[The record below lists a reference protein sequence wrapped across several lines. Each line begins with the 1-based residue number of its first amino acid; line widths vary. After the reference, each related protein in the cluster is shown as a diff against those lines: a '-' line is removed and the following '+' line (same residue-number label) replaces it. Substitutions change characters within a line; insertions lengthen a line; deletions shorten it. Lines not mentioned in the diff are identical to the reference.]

1 FTRGRIAGARGAAR
15 VGSTLAGF
23 LSGLFAVHLA
33 AGYVSNLEMAVP
45 FLGAALL
52 LTENGRRRTAGAAVL
67 LAGSALAHPVF
78 GATGAVI
85 LAGAA
90 LWAWRVGDRDETTR
104 IAVAVG
110 AAGVVSFA
118 GMASM
123 LIGPARLVVDTSRD
137 GFLRRAGFSSTLVH
151 EYRSRF
157 VHRWTRYVQWLSVP
171 LAVPGTGRLTGFRRR
186 FLLTWSAVTLG
197 GAAIG
202 FATGLFPPDRM
213 VTFGFAIPALAG
225 LGVVAAWE
233 WVAGRIRWLAWVL
246 AALAVGAMAAG
257 ALMAYGRQPTFISPE
272 EVAQVTAASRLA
284 DSTPPG
290 TMLVFIVDSPAG
302 TASFLATRA
311 ANVIR
316 AALPPDRAADAYVYV
331 GTAQNFTNDEPTV
344 RGNPEYDALSRQYL
358 ADIHAR
364 AGGPAVG
371 FILTA
376 FDGGGAA
383 NLPPSFSARGEDVFV
398 AAAPGDGVASTVTAA
413 PPARDPLIPSSPGGI
428 ILATLAVVALLALIG
443 GGWAAWAVR
452 NPLDGWLI
460 APAFGIAVVVL
471 FGVLLERLGLPLA
484 GWIGPTVVSGAAG
497 GGGYVLAAASRAKSD
512 PRSDAAEPIKG

>member
-1 FTRGRIAGARGAAR
+1 
-15 VGSTLAGF
+15 
-23 LSGLFAVHLA
+23 
-33 AGYVSNLEMAVP
+33 
-45 FLGAALL
+45 
-52 LTENGRRRTAGAAVL
+52 
-67 LAGSALAHPVF
+67 
-78 GATGAVI
+78 
-85 LAGAA
+85 
-90 LWAWRVGDRDETTR
+90 
-104 IAVAVG
+104 
-110 AAGVVSFA
+110 
-118 GMASM
+118 
-123 LIGPARLVVDTSRD
+123 
-137 GFLRRAGFSSTLVH
+137 
-151 EYRSRF
+151 
-157 VHRWTRYVQWLSVP
+157 
-171 LAVPGTGRLTGFRRR
+171 
-186 FLLTWSAVTLG
+186 
-197 GAAIG
+197 
-202 FATGLFPPDRM
+202 
-213 VTFGFAIPALAG
+213 
-225 LGVVAAWE
+225 
-233 WVAGRIRWLAWVL
+233 
-246 AALAVGAMAAG
+246 MAAG

-290 TMLVFIVDSPAG
+290 TMLVFIVDSPEG
-302 TASFLATRA
+302 TVSFLATRA